1 MSGEDKRRLERFN
14 LGLSSQISVGTGL
27 DQEIINILTRDISSD
42 GAYFHTEVPLPVGTA
57 VKIDLIISLDEL
69 KKIES
74 RKALIKVSGE
84 VVRSENKGMAICFEK
99 DYKIMPIDD

>member
-1 MSGEDKRRLERFN
+1 MPGEDKRRLERFN
-14 LGLSSQISVGTGL
+14 LGLPSQVSVGTGL
-27 DQEIINILTRDISSD
+27 DQEIIDLFTRDISSD
-42 GAYFHTEVPLPVGTA
+42 GAYFHTDAPLPVGTA

-99 DYKIMPIDD
+99 DYKIIPIDD

>member
-14 LGLSSQISVGTGL
+14 LGLPSQISVGTGP
-27 DQEIINILTRDISSD
+27 DQQNIDLFTRDISSG
-42 GAYFHTEVPLPVGTA
+42 GAYFHTEAPLPVGTV
-57 VKIDLIISLDEL
+57 VKIDLVISLDEL

-99 DYKIMPIDD
+99 DYKIIPIDD

>member
-14 LGLSSQISVGTGL
+14 LELPSQVSVVTGL
-27 DQEIINILTRDISSD
+27 DQQIIDLLTRDISSD

-84 VVRSENKGMAICFEK
+84 VVRSENKGMAICFNNY
-99 DYKIMPIDD
+99 YKIIPIDD